1 MATDI
6 AVTVEDKPGQLAA
19 VGEATG
25 KAGVNIDGVCCF
37 PSPGGKFTV
46 HLLVEDAGGARKAL
60 EETGFSPIEEREV
73 VVLAIEDEPG
83 AMGEAARRVADA
95 GVNLDLAYL
104 ATGTRLVLGSADVGK
119 LRSAV

>member
-1 MATDI
+1 MPTDV

-19 VGEATG
+19 VGEAAG

-37 PSPGGKFTV
+37 PSQGGRFVV
-46 HLLVEDAGGARKAL
+46 HLVVETVGAARKAL
-60 EETGFSPIEEREV
+60 EEAGFSPIDEREV
-73 VVLAIEDEPG
+73 VLLALEDEPG
-83 AMGEAARRVADA
+83 AMGKAARRVADA

-104 ATGTRLVLGSADVGK
+104 ATGTRLVLGSADVDK